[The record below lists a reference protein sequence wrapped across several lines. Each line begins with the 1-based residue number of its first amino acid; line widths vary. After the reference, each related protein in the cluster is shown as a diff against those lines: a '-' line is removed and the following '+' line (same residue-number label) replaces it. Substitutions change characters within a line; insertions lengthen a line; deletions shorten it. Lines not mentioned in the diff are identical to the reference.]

1 MFIIRKLIP
10 ITTGLNF
17 GDMDDADKICHKNKV
32 NGADESSMMLRDL
45 DGSLTGTPGQSVTA
59 DVPYYHDGIECKT
72 KSEWN
77 MTICQGYFARVK
89 LRAARNIFSHI

>member
-1 MFIIRKLIP
+1 
-10 ITTGLNF
+10 
-17 GDMDDADKICHKNKV
+17 MDDADKICHKNKV

-89 LRAARNIFSHI
+89 LRAARNIFYAFKSIELESCYR